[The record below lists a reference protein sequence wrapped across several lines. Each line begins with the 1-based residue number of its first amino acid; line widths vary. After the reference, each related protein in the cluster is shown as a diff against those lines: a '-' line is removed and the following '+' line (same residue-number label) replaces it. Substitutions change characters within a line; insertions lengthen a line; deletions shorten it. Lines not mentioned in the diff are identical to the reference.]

1 MSPVNRGGQMIFT
14 DDLIVNAN
22 GDIGMVERAPNS
34 SDEDSDIDDDIID
47 DEQDSGLEGKLP
59 PGSARV
65 RWRADDQLKTELTAN
80 LQLSDRVFLMGDIV
94 ARASNQL
101 GQTGIVV
108 GMRMYCDV
116 RSGSD
121 DLVLRRVPTRTLQPL
136 AACRPG
142 ALVVHPQAHWLG
154 RVDEVYDN
162 VQIQFPDGASCKVM
176 RTSANSLAVHS
187 GTMDEQTWFW
197 PGMQASSSRPTR
209 PTRPS
214 PPLGPFAPPHPPSP
228 PPLALLPPI
237 PPLSPAGLRHP
248 RRAAARQVD
257 QRHAPLLLRRAAR
270 HRGQGAGGAGA
281 RALARGHARA

>member
-1 MSPVNRGGQMIFT
+1 MIFT

-197 PGMQASSSRPTR
+197 PGMRVSASRD
-209 PTRPS
+209 
-214 PPLGPFAPPHPPSP
+214 
-228 PPLALLPPI
+228 
-237 PPLSPAGLRHP
+237 
-248 RRAAARQVD
+248 V
-257 QRHAPLLLRRAAR
+257 LRRAKWTK
-270 HRGQGAGGAGA
+270 GGMEKHPVGYNDKFSNHVVKSL
-281 RALARGHARA
+281 RLK

>member
-1 MSPVNRGGQMIFT
+1 MSPVNRGGQTIFT

-34 SDEDSDIDDDIID
+34 SDEDSEVDDDIID
-47 DEQDSGLEGKLP
+47 DEQDSGLDGKLP

-65 RWRADDQLKTELTAN
+65 RWRADDQLKTELMAN

-121 DLVLRRVPTRTLQPL
+121 DLVLRRVPTRLLQPL

-142 ALVVHPQAHWLG
+142 ALVVHPQALRLG
-154 RVDEVYDN
+154 L
-162 VQIQFPDGASCKVM
+162 GLG
-176 RTSANSLAVHS
+176 SAWVSL
-187 GTMDEQTWFW
+187 E
-197 PGMQASSSRPTR
+197 R
-209 PTRPS
+209 
-214 PPLGPFAPPHPPSP
+214 
-228 PPLALLPPI
+228 
-237 PPLSPAGLRHP
+237 
-248 RRAAARQVD
+248 
-257 QRHAPLLLRRAAR
+257 
-270 HRGQGAGGAGA
+270 
-281 RALARGHARA
+281 

>member
-34 SDEDSDIDDDIID
+34 SDEDSEVDDDIID

-80 LQLSDRVFLMGDIV
+80 LQLADRVFLMGDIV
-94 ARASNQL
+94 ARANNQL

-121 DLVLRRVPTRTLQPL
+121 SLVLRRVPTRTLQPL

-197 PGMQASSSRPTR
+197 PGMQASSRPTCPPR
-209 PTRPS
+209 PPCLPR
-214 PPLGPFAPPHPPSP
+214 PPHPAPSSP
-228 PPLALLPPI
+228 PPQQICPQYLHSQFSQNWPHQVQPPFQI
-237 PPLSPAGLRHP
+237 SHHHFLSGPWPQFLQTTTLQA
-248 RRAAARQVD
+248 V
-257 QRHAPLLLRRAAR
+257 
-270 HRGQGAGGAGA
+270 
-281 RALARGHARA
+281 